1 MRKLRKRFKRRIKSE
16 GGAPVVQRV
25 PYGISEYLSS
35 FILGVSLTIDFYLI
49 QCVDNTKL
57 HQELLDRYDG
67 MDSELLKRE
76 KIYEDLMEK
85 VNLLWRACRD
95 VKDMV
100 DIQAYL
106 SKVIKLFEENA
117 NRYLRDSEKY
127 ADDEFASNIFEGLCH
142 NELTSAR
149 MIREKYVPYAFV

>member
-35 FILGVSLTIDFYLI
+35 FILGVSLTRDFYLI

-57 HQELLDRYDG
+57 RQELLDRYDET
-67 MDSELLKRE
+67 DSELLKRE
-76 KIYEDLMEK
+76 KIYEDLIEK
-85 VNLLWRACRD
+85 VNILWRACRD

-127 ADDEFASNIFEGLCH
+127 ADDEFTSNIFLALCH

-149 MIREKYVPYAFV
+149 MVRENYVPYALV